1 MAIRNFSFLRNST
14 GVKKKDERSKATFRD
29 VALPLS
35 VSTVTTFSKSGFKT
49 EEREHQDLDQLTDI
63 PAIVNA
69 FTTLLMTRKGGR
81 PLVPRMGL
89 DLREY
94 IGEPLEDEIKL
105 FIEEDIVE
113 QIQTYEPRVSVE
125 HIEIEGD
132 PDDNSLHIEMRCGF
146 PNLQGQYKDILITV
160 KGDGSVFTGYR

>member
-14 GVKKKDERSKATFRD
+14 GVKRQDEKSKTTFRD
-29 VALPLS
+29 VAVPFK
-35 VSTVTTFSKSGFKT
+35 VSTVTSFSKGGFKT
-49 EEREHQDLDQLTDI
+49 EKKEHQDIDQLTDI

-89 DLREY
+89 DLRQY
-94 IGEPLEDEIKL
+94 VGEPIDDDIKI
-105 FIEEDIVE
+105 FIQEDIID
-113 QIQTYEPRVSVE
+113 QIRSFEPRVAVE
-125 HIEIEGD
+125 NVNVTSDE
-132 PDDNSLHIEMRCGF
+132 DDNSILIDMRCGF
-146 PNLQGQYKDILITV
+146 PNLQGQYKNILITV